1 MMAADA
7 SALIAVA
14 AKEPGYLE
22 IYHTMQTGGPVLISA
37 ATLLEL
43 YIVAMGKGP
52 AVRQRVQELLADL
65 SIIIVPFDDTQ
76 VELAVAAYERYGKGR
91 GHPAQLNF
99 GDTFAYALAS
109 SRGLPLLYKGEDFAR
124 TDITT
129 VM

>member
-1 MMAADA
+1 MMVADT
-7 SALIAVA
+7 SELIAVA

-22 IYHTMQTGGPVLISA
+22 LYHTMQTGGPVLISA

-52 AVRQRVQELLADL
+52 AVLRRAQELLAEL
-65 SIIIVPFDDTQ
+65 SIVIVPFDETQ
-76 VELAVAAYERYGKGR
+76 AEIARIAHERYGKGR

-109 SRGLPLLYKGEDFAR
+109 SRGLPLLYKGGDFAR

-129 VM
+129 AA